1 MFSFFLYSAF
11 TEKQPMTTKEK
22 LLQSALKL
30 FAKQGID
37 KTSTTQITEDVGV
50 AAGTLF
56 VHFKTK
62 QELIDTLYIGIK
74 KGAFSGLGDL
84 INKGYSAERN
94 AKLIAETAIT
104 YFLDNYDAFIF
115 MELVEKDPQISEEAL
130 EAAREEFAQLSVII
144 QRWLDEGELKEID
157 LELIQGI
164 VWSISAVI
172 VKYLKANDIKE
183 VDEIFLDII
192 WEAIKK

>member
-1 MFSFFLYSAF
+1 MSNSDFGGARNPSAWRGYGRSL
-11 TEKQPMTTKEK
+11 PTTWPTP
-22 LLQSALKL
+22 
-30 FAKQGID
+30 FAD
-37 KTSTTQITEDVGV
+37 
-50 AAGTLF
+50 
-56 VHFKTK
+56 
-62 QELIDTLYIGIK
+62 
-74 KGAFSGLGDL
+74 
-84 INKGYSAERN
+84 SAERN

-130 EAAREEFAQLSVII
+130 EAARGEYAQLSTII

-172 VKYLKANDIKE
+172 VKYLKANNIKE